1 MLFPSGEVNPKSEPE
16 VWRYDGIYGYSKSS
30 APGLQSRSLRV
41 RLGLRKCKT
50 PLLKSGVCKSTR
62 SRKGRFFMS
71 FPMLLLLLLLLRKR
85 RTKFNFQIHLDL

>member
-1 MLFPSGEVNPKSEPE
+1 MLFRREVCPNSEPE
-16 VWRYDGIYGYSKSS
+16 IWRWDRICGYSESS

-41 RLGLRKCKT
+41 RAGLRKCKT
-50 PLLKSGVCKSTR
+50 PLIKSGVCKSTR
-62 SRKGRFFMS
+62 SRKGGFFMS